1 MRRFPQQNI
10 LRPICLMER
19 RFDIALWFGRSAWL
33 ILALQF
39 TLRETCTDGQVLESQ
54 EPVRFRCCLDSVRA
68 PKVLDAGFSRRIMRS
83 LLGSRASNP
92 SVSPLQGH
100 GYFRVQSDNMNPQKI
115 SRREWWLW
123 FSALLVT
130 ALSAI
135 AFLLSSIRSFFRH
148 ADHFYEI
155 RSDQAR
161 WATLCLLLVFN
172 VWLIYRQWSFRR
184 LRKQFSEQSLDSQG
198 LPQQFMETSG
208 LDPVT
213 GLYTRFG
220 LEQHLGKEIA
230 RARRQNT
237 ALSLATVHVDELSQL
252 AARCGQSAVD
262 NALKELAR
270 RLKKASR
277 GSDIAARLSD
287 DDFLL
292 LLPECGVNEVKQ
304 VLNRLGP
311 IEVNAS
317 REKILLNYTT
327 GWVDYQP
334 GDLPAALLKR
344 AADLLHLYDTA
355 AHDSFSTTLA
365 SH

>member
-1 MRRFPQQNI
+1 MNRASLYVFAVASIPRAR
-10 LRPICLMER
+10 LKYL
-19 RFDIALWFGRSAWL
+19 
-33 ILALQF
+33 LQ
-39 TLRETCTDGQVLESQ
+39 GS
-54 EPVRFRCCLDSVRA
+54 PVRDMKSILGVSA
-68 PKVLDAGFSRRIMRS
+68 SKPK
-83 LLGSRASNP
+83 P
-92 SVSPLQGH
+92 SPLEGS
-100 GYFRVQSDNMNPQKI
+100 GNFRVQPEGTSPQQL

-130 ALSAI
+130 SLSAI
-135 AFLLSSIRSFFRH
+135 AFVLSSIRTFFRH

-172 VWLIYRQWSFRR
+172 TWLVYRQWSFRR
-184 LRKQFSEQSLDSQG
+184 LKKQFPGQSPDSQA

-213 GLYTRFG
+213 GLYTRLG
-220 LEQHLGKEIA
+220 LEQHLGKEVA

-237 ALSLATVHVDELSQL
+237 ALSLATVHVEEFSQL
-252 AARCGQSAVD
+252 AARCGKSAVD

-277 GSDIAARLSD
+277 GSDIAARLND

-311 IEVNAS
+311 IEVSAPG
-317 REKILLNYTT
+317 EKIPLNYTT

-334 GDLPAALLKR
+334 GELPANLLKR

-355 AHDSFSTTLA
+355 AHDSFSTTFA

>member
-1 MRRFPQQNI
+1 MKSI
-10 LRPICLMER
+10 L
-19 RFDIALWFGRSAWL
+19 GVS
-33 ILALQF
+33 
-39 TLRETCTDGQVLESQ
+39 TSK
-54 EPVRFRCCLDSVRA
+54 
-68 PKVLDAGFSRRIMRS
+68 PK
-83 LLGSRASNP
+83 P
-92 SVSPLQGH
+92 SPLEGS
-100 GYFRVQSDNMNPQKI
+100 GNFRVQPEGASPQQI

-130 ALSAI
+130 TLSAI
-135 AFLLSSIRSFFRH
+135 AFLLSSIRTFFRH

-155 RSDQAR
+155 RPEQAR

-172 VWLIYRQWSFRR
+172 VWVVYRQWSFRR
-184 LRKQFSEQSLDSQG
+184 LRKQFPGQSPDAQV
-198 LPQQFMETSG
+198 LPQQSMETSG
-208 LDPVT
+208 VDPVT
-213 GLYTRFG
+213 GLYTRLG
-220 LEQHLGKEIA
+220 LEQHLGKEVA

-237 ALSLATVHVDELSQL
+237 ALSLATVHVDEFSQL
-252 AARCGQSAVD
+252 AARCGKSAVD

-311 IEVNAS
+311 IELSVS
-317 REKILLNYTT
+317 GEKISLEYTT

-334 GDLPAALLKR
+334 GELPANLLKR
-344 AADLLHLYDTA
+344 ATDLLHLYDTA
-355 AHDSFSTTLA
+355 AHDSFSPSFA

>member
-1 MRRFPQQNI
+1 MKSI
-10 LRPICLMER
+10 LGVPTSKPRP
-19 RFDIALWFGRSAWL
+19 
-33 ILALQF
+33 
-39 TLRETCTDGQVLESQ
+39 
-54 EPVRFRCCLDSVRA
+54 
-68 PKVLDAGFSRRIMRS
+68 
-83 LLGSRASNP
+83 
-92 SVSPLQGH
+92 SPLE
-100 GYFRVQSDNMNPQKI
+100 GYGIFRVQPEGASPQQI

-130 ALSAI
+130 TLSAI
-135 AFLLSSIRSFFRH
+135 AFLLSSIRTFFRH

-155 RSDQAR
+155 HPEQAR

-172 VWLIYRQWSFRR
+172 VWMVYRQWSFRR
-184 LRKQFSEQSLDSQG
+184 LRKLFPGQSPDSQVP
-198 LPQQFMETSG
+198 PQQFMETSG

-213 GLYTRFG
+213 GLYTRLG
-220 LEQHLGKEIA
+220 LEQHLGKEVA

-237 ALSLATVHVDELSQL
+237 ALSLATVHVDEFSQL
-252 AARCGQSAVD
+252 AARCGKSAVD

-311 IEVNAS
+311 IELSVS
-317 REKILLNYTT
+317 GEKISLEYTT

-334 GDLPAALLKR
+334 GELPANLLKR

-355 AHDSFSTTLA
+355 AHDSFSTSFA